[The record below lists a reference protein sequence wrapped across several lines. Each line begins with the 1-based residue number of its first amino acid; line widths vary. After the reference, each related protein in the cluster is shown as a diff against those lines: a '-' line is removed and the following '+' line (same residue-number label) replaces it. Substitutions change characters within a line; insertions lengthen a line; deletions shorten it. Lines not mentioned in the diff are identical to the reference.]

1 MMAPQPDISIVLPLS
16 HIDELFTAPSIN
28 PFSTHE
34 VDIFGQSAFDY
45 VKKRVARL
53 WPRRPHAVNVTL
65 QLPADQITPELTKQT
80 RDAVERY
87 CTDRISSNQL
97 QRGLVIQRSQRQMI
111 GALIGTLVSLAVIA
125 LLAVNPFG
133 LIPDFLR
140 GLLTV
145 FAAFAIAILIFNSV
159 WSLVF
164 DWVPFVQ
171 DNTVHTVLMGMDLL
185 IEPQRGDERA

>member
-1 MMAPQPDISIVLPLS
+1 MMATQSDVTIVLPLN
-16 HIDELFTAPSIN
+16 HIDELFIAPSTN

-34 VDIFGQSAFDY
+34 VDIFGQSAFER

-53 WPRRPHAVNVTL
+53 WPHRPQAVNVTL
-65 QLPADQITPELTKQT
+65 QLPADQITAELTKQT
-80 RDAVERY
+80 REAVKRY
-87 CTDRISSNQL
+87 CTNRISSNQL

-111 GALIGTLVSLAVIA
+111 GAVIGTLVSLVVIA

-133 LIPDFLR
+133 LIPEVLR

-145 FAAFAIAILIFNSV
+145 FASFAIAILIFNSI

-171 DNTVHTVLMGMDLL
+171 DNTVHTILMGMDLV
-185 IEPQRGDERA
+185 IEPQRGD

>member
-1 MMAPQPDISIVLPLS
+1 MMAPQSDILMVLPLN
-16 HIDELFTAPSIN
+16 HIDELFIAPSTN

-34 VDIFGQSAFDY
+34 VDIFGQSAFDC

-65 QLPADQITPELTKQT
+65 QLPADQITPDLTKQT
-80 RDAVERY
+80 RDAVKRY
-87 CTDRISSNQL
+87 CTDRISNNRL
-97 QRGLVIQRSQRQMI
+97 QRGLVIQRSQRQLI
-111 GALIGTLVSLAVIA
+111 GALIGTLVSLALIA

-133 LIPDFLR
+133 LIPEVLR

-145 FAAFAIAILIFNSV
+145 FAAFAIAILFFNAV

-171 DNTVHTVLMGMDLL
+171 DNTVHTILMGMDLL
-185 IEPQRGDERA
+185 IEPQRGEERN

>member
-1 MMAPQPDISIVLPLS
+1 
-16 HIDELFTAPSIN
+16 
-28 PFSTHE
+28 
-34 VDIFGQSAFDY
+34 
-45 VKKRVARL
+45 
-53 WPRRPHAVNVTL
+53 VNVTL

-80 RDAVERY
+80 RDAVKRY
-87 CTDRISSNQL
+87 CSERISSNQL
-97 QRGLVIQRSQRQMI
+97 QRGLVIQRSQRQLL
-111 GALIGTLVSLAVIA
+111 GAVIGTLVSLAVIA

-133 LIPDFLR
+133 LIPELLR

-145 FAAFAIAILIFNSV
+145 FAAFAIAILIFNSI

-185 IEPQRGDERA
+185 IEPQRGEERD